1 MPRYFFDTFDGERL
15 QLDDRGIEF
24 ESFAAAKD
32 AAQKAL
38 PDMARETLGDDTHRT
53 YVVSVRD
60 EAGSVVLRVALT
72 MVIEEGDVDA

>member
-1 MPRYFFDTFDGERL
+1 MPRYFFDTYDGERL
-15 QLDDRGIEF
+15 QTDDQGIEF

-38 PDMARETLGDDTHRT
+38 PDMARETLGDGTHRT

-60 EAGSVVLRVALT
+60 EVGSVELRVALT
-72 MVIEEGDVDA
+72 MVIEEGDVDV